1 MTDKLEIEHSASNVG
16 RPTMTDAPG
25 DLRAW
30 FLKEV
35 LPLEAA
41 LTQFFRNRRR
51 SHADVAE
58 LLQEVYVRIYES
70 AQKKLPDVVR
80 PFVFTIARNLL
91 TDKVRQQKIVAIESI
106 EDLEGLEIAADM
118 PGPEAHLL
126 AREELRRVQEALEFI
141 PERTREAFLL
151 FHAKGLSQREI
162 AARMNITEKTVS
174 WHLKQGLGALADI
187 LYGEPSVKR
196 RRP

>member
-1 MTDKLEIEHSASNVG
+1 
-16 RPTMTDAPG
+16 MTDAPG